1 MDGYQMTIISIDPG
15 GKSGVAIRLPNKEIV
30 TCICESIFRNGQET
44 TFDPKELYDLFV
56 DTEYDHVIIE
66 TFQAQTIDKYGLHTV
81 RLVGGI
87 EAICFIKNI
96 PITKHMPQMRYP
108 FKDDA
113 KQLLAGK
120 RHMIHE
126 LDALAHLL
134 RWEHERRY

>member
-1 MDGYQMTIISIDPG
+1 MTILAVDPG

-30 TCICESIFRNGQET
+30 TCICESIFRDGKEIR
-44 TFDPKELYDLFV
+44 FDPTELYDLLKNA
-56 DTEYDHVIIE
+56 DYEHIIVE

-87 EAICFIKNI
+87 EAICYIRDI

-108 FKDDA
+108 FRDEA
-113 KQLLAGK
+113 KQILSGR

-126 LDALAHLL
+126 LDALSHLL
-134 RWEHERRY
+134 RWENDNDR